1 MIIDNL
7 TILICFILFILG
19 YILGSIDSILR
30 DMNNSKNDSFIDGVK
45 RKENVSRS
53 QQTIEIDEKKFVT
66 AIKTDGLESKSSKP
80 LGDVHETNDD
90 ISSAAS
96 KLSQLK
102 NKR

>member
-1 MIIDNL
+1 MIDHL
-7 TILICFILFILG
+7 TIVICFILFMLG
-19 YILGSIDSILR
+19 YIVGSIDSIIYKLKGTET
-30 DMNNSKNDSFIDGVK
+30 NSFIGDVK
-45 RKENVSRS
+45 RKEKMKQN

-66 AIKTDGLESKSSKP
+66 AIKTDSFESKSSKP
-80 LGDVHETNDD
+80 LGEIHKTDDD